1 MPEGLS
7 AAEVGK
13 EIAEHQ
19 KHAGHGEDAEHGKQ
33 EDGLH
38 ERWLSI
44 IEAVVLS
51 VVALLAAYSGFAAAK
66 WSTESSVS
74 LAKASALRTKASRA
88 DLEALQTRTLD
99 SVSFN
104 AWFTAYVAGNEH
116 AEQLAENRLRP
127 GYRPAFQ
134 AWLATDPTH
143 NPNAPPGP
151 SYMPQYVIPQE
162 ALAAKLDAQADEE
175 FTQGSDAGGTA
186 DKYVRDT
193 VFLATVLF
201 LIGISGHVR
210 LRQARYG
217 LVGIGLTLLVFSLIQ
232 LAGLPAP
239 P

>member
-1 MPEGLS
+1 VPEGLS

-13 EIAEHQ
+13 EIAEHK
-19 KHAGHGEDAEHGKQ
+19 KHAEHDEHERSDRQ
-33 EDGLH
+33 

-74 LAKASALRTKASRA
+74 LARASAERTKANRA
-88 DLEALQTRTLD
+88 DLEALQTETLD

-104 AWFTAYVAGNEH
+104 AWFAAYVAGNKR
-116 AEQLAENRLRP
+116 AEQLARNRLRP
-127 GYRPAFQ
+127 GYRPAFD
-134 AWLATDPTH
+134 AWLATDPAH

-151 SYMPQYVIPQE
+151 AYMPQYVIPQQ
-162 ALAAKLDAQADEE
+162 AQANHFDAQADEE
-175 FTQGSDAGGTA
+175 FTKGTDAGGTA

-201 LIGISGHVR
+201 LIGISGHVK

-217 LVGIGLTLLVFSLIQ
+217 LVGVGVILLAFSVVQ
-232 LAGLPAP
+232 LLGLPP
-239 P
+239 PP

>member
-1 MPEGLS
+1 VPEGLS

-13 EIAEHQ
+13 EIAEHK
-19 KHAGHGEDAEHGKQ
+19 KHAEHEEGGEHEEGR
-33 EDGLH
+33 H

-44 IEAVVLS
+44 VEAVVLS
-51 VVALLAAYSGFAAAK
+51 VVAVLAAYSGFAAAK

-74 LAKASALRTKASRA
+74 LARASALRTKASRA

-104 AWFTAYVAGNEH
+104 AWFTAFVAGNKR

-127 GYRPAFQ
+127 GYRPAFD
-134 AWLATDPTH
+134 AWLATDPAH
-143 NPNAPPGP
+143 NPNSPPGP

-162 ALAAKLDAQADEE
+162 TQATKLDAQADEE
-175 FTQGSDAGGTA
+175 FANGSDAGGTA

-201 LIGISGHVR
+201 LIGISGHVK

-217 LVGIGLTLLVFSLIQ
+217 LVSIGLVLLAFSVIQ